1 MEIRN
6 ILTPNAPQP
15 IGPYSQAVIAGNIV
29 FTAGQVPID
38 PITGKLAEGDILI
51 QTRQVL
57 ENVKAVLEAGGSSLD
72 NVVKTTVFLKNMD
85 DFPRFNQVYA
95 EYFKANRPARS
106 TVQVAKLPLDALV
119 EIEAVAV
126 LK

>member
-1 MEIRN
+1 
-6 ILTPNAPQP
+6 
-15 IGPYSQAVIAGNIV
+15 
-29 FTAGQVPID
+29 
-38 PITGKLAEGDILI
+38 
-51 QTRQVL
+51 
-57 ENVKAVLEAGGSSLD
+57 
-72 NVVKTTVFLKNMD
+72 MD
-85 DFPRFNQVYA
+85 DFPRYNQVYA